1 MLNNKE
7 KQREIEQ
14 EFILN
19 FLRSKNLIADDVIQL
34 ISDPPDF
41 VFTIDGE
48 CIGVEIVEL
57 WPLKSS
63 KPITSAYNKVIRE
76 SELKF
81 NSLSKSSLKLSFT
94 FNGYLDISRKKYLY
108 FASHISNWVFN
119 EIDSKIDSFNA
130 NMSFK
135 NPIPEIPQLIEINY
149 HLPLNNK
156 SINWHLSQEVSF
168 CTPIKDSEIR
178 ETIINKE
185 RRIIAWNKNYSF
197 DEKWLLIVLTEDPQS
212 TFLNQQ
218 QIFTNWSADGLFDK
232 LFFFDNF
239 MREIIIPPVG

>member
-1 MLNNKE
+1 MNNKE
-7 KQREIEQ
+7 KQKKLEL

-19 FLRSKNLIADDVIQL
+19 FLKHKNLIADDIIQL

-41 VFTIDGE
+41 ILTIGGE

-63 KPITSAYNKVIRE
+63 KPITSAYHKVIRE

-81 NSLSKSSLKLSFT
+81 NSLSKSTFKLSFT
-94 FNGYLDISRKKYLY
+94 FNGFIDISEKKYLN
-108 FASHISNWVFN
+108 FASLISNWVFN
-119 EIDSKIDSFNA
+119 ELDSKIDSFKA
-130 NMSFK
+130 NK
-135 NPIPEIPQLIEINY
+135 TIRNPIPEIPQLIEINNQ
-149 HLPLNNK
+149 LPLNNE
-156 SINWHLSQEVSF
+156 SINWQLSREVSF
-168 CTPIKDSEIR
+168 CIPIKDSEIR

-185 RRIIAWNKNYSF
+185 QRIKAWNTNYSF

-218 QIFTNWSADGLFDK
+218 QTLTNWGVDGLFDK
-232 LFFFDNF
+232 IFFFDNF
-239 MREIIIPPVG
+239 MREIIIPPIK

>member
-1 MLNNKE
+1 MKNKE
-7 KQREIEQ
+7 KQRKLEL
-14 EFILN
+14 EFIFN
-19 FLRSKNLIADDVIQL
+19 FLKYKNLIADDVIQL

-63 KPITSAYNKVIRE
+63 KPISSAYNKVIRE
-76 SELKF
+76 SKLKF
-81 NSLSKSSLKLSFT
+81 NSLSKSALKLSFT
-94 FNGYLDISRKKYLY
+94 FNGFLDISKKKYLN

-119 EIDSKIDSFNA
+119 ELDSKIDSFKVYK
-130 NMSFK
+130 SFK

-156 SINWHLSQEVSF
+156 SIDWHLSREVSF
-168 CTPIKDSEIR
+168 CIPIKDSEIR
-178 ETIINKE
+178 ETITNKE
-185 RRIIAWNKNYSF
+185 KRIKAWNTNYSF

-218 QIFTNWSADGLFDK
+218 QTFTNWSVDGLFDK
-232 LFFFDNF
+232 IFFFDNF